1 MRWENEVRYML
12 KNWNPVEKPKKTELK
27 ERLENAEERLYQLQ
41 MKIKEDQLPVIVLFI
56 FFFGLYDK
64 FLA

>member
-1 MRWENEVRYML
+1 MS
-12 KNWNPVEKPKKTELK
+12 PI
-27 ERLENAEERLYQLQ
+27 LEFMIAY
-41 MKIKEDQLPVIVLFI
+41 ILPVIVLFI